1 MTLVCGAG
9 NLTHTRSPACL
20 SLQLSLSLLMTV
32 VCGAGNLTHITSPA
46 CLYILLSFSLLLT
59 LVCGAGNLTHTRSP
73 ACLSL
78 HLSFSLLMTIVC
90 GAGNVTHTISPAC
103 LYILLSLS
111 LLLTLVCGAGNLTH
125 TRSPACL
132 SLQLSLSLLMT
143 IVCGAGNL
151 THTISPACL
160 YILLSFSLLLTIVCD
175 AGNLTHTVLP
185 AYLLVT
191 PFSLSSDGHWMVIY
205 ATTAVVRLPLG
216 ITANRYSHITLLQGD
231 IHGFRDFMLLAIGT
245 LYMFSYRTVGMEIDG
260 NCCPYLL
267 SPTAPAPRTRCL
279 GSSVARF
286 AKPFE
291 SRPADTVRRELFKQL
306 ATQPGQAG
314 WIAPTAT
321 LSATPRPLERATE
334 ACFTHPR
341 GFKCRKRLQF

>member
-1 MTLVCGAG
+1 
-9 NLTHTRSPACL
+9 
-20 SLQLSLSLLMTV
+20 MTV
-32 VCGAGNLTHITSPA
+32 VCGAGNLTHATSPA

-59 LVCGAGNLTHTRSP
+59 LVCGA
-73 ACLSL
+73 
-78 HLSFSLLMTIVC
+78 V
-90 GAGNVTHTISPAC
+90 
-103 LYILLSLS
+103 
-111 LLLTLVCGAGNLTH
+111 NLTH

-132 SLQLSLSLLMT
+132 SLQLSLSLLMIVVCGAGNLT
-143 IVCGAGNL
+143 HTTSPACLYILLSFSLLLTLVCGAGNL

-160 YILLSFSLLLTIVCD
+160 YILLSFSLLLTIVCG

-191 PFSLSSDGHWMVIY
+191 LFFFLSSDGHWMVIY

-245 LYMFSYRTVGMEIDG
+245 LYMFSYRTVDMEIDG

-341 GFKCRKRLQF
+341 GSKGRKRLQF